1 MPGKDLGRASWSA
14 LGSML
19 RPGVAG
25 AGSLNAVSG
34 SEEEARGKAGIGAW
48 IRAGAG
54 DEVTGGAL
62 DLIFC

>member
-1 MPGKDLGRASWSA
+1 
-14 LGSML
+14 ML

-25 AGSLNAVSG
+25 AGSLNAASG

-62 DLIFC
+62 DPIFC